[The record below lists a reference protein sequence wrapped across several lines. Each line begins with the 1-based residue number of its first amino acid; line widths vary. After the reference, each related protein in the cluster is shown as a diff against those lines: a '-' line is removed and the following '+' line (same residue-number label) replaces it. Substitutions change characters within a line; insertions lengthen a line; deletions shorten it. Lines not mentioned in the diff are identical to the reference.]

1 VQPRG
6 ATPDRQARRAYAAT
20 AIVFLVNG
28 ALIGN
33 WVPRIP
39 AIRDHVGATTGPL
52 GVALLGIALGAL
64 ASKQLAGPLVARF
77 GSAPITR
84 LGIAASCAALP
95 LPALAG
101 SVVTLGLALIGFGAA
116 MGVLDVAMNSH
127 AVALEVRRGRATMS
141 SLHGSYSVG
150 GLAGAVIGGWASDA
164 GLAPLPHLALAG
176 AVLAVVA
183 LAASAALL
191 PPGPERAPAAH
202 RRAGFGA
209 LSRAHRI
216 SIIALG
222 IVALCGMAGEGS
234 AGDWSAIYLRDDL
247 GTGPGLASA
256 GYAAYSIAMACG
268 RFLGDRVVTAWGGLA
283 VLRRALALA
292 GGGFALGLVARDPR
306 AAIAGL
312 AALGLGLSVVVPV
325 VFSTA
330 GRIGE
335 RQLGPTIGVVSSI
348 SGAGAFAGPPLIG
361 CVAELTGLPI
371 ALGLVSALAFT
382 GIALL
387 RLVQP
392 PDTTTPPP
400 PDPAAPQG

>member
-1 VQPRG
+1 MPPR
-6 ATPDRQARRAYAAT
+6 AASPDDRAAGRAHAAT
-20 AIVFLVNG
+20 AVVFLVNG
-28 ALIGN
+28 ALIGS

-95 LPALAG
+95 LSALAG
-101 SVVTLGLALIGFGAA
+101 SVVTLGLALIALGAA
-116 MGVLDVAMNSH
+116 MGVLDVAMNAH
-127 AVALEVRRGRATMS
+127 AVALEARRGRAILS

-150 GLAGAVIGGWASDA
+150 GLAGAALGGWAGHA

-176 AVLAVVA
+176 AVLAAVA

-191 PPGPERAPAAH
+191 PPGPERAPAA
-202 RRAGFGA
+202 RRQGGFSA
-209 LSRAHRI
+209 LPRDHRI
-216 SIIALG
+216 AIVALG
-222 IVALCGMAGEGS
+222 IVALCGMAGEGA

-247 GTGPGLASA
+247 GAGPGLASA

-268 RFLGDRVVTAWGGLA
+268 RFLGDRAVTAWGGLA
-283 VLRRALALA
+283 VLRRGLALA

-335 RQLGPTIGVVSSI
+335 RRLGPTIGVVSSI
-348 SGAGAFAGPPLIG
+348 AGAGMFASPPLIG
-361 CVAELTGLPI
+361 GIAELTGLPV

-392 PDTTTPPP
+392 LATSSS
-400 PDPAAPQG
+400 PDPAAPHG